1 MPHTGPTS
9 GTTILDAIEVL
20 SQAFRSG
27 ALQPPA
33 MLTLADAEQGRHLVL
48 AIKQQLG
55 RAVRLPDDA
64 VLPTIDADGSTWIE
78 AQVRGILVR
87 WPATRGA
94 TPGGQL
100 RWE

>member
-1 MPHTGPTS
+1 MPSTGLTS
-9 GTTILDAIEVL
+9 GTAILEAVEVL
-20 SQAFRSG
+20 SQAFQSG
-27 ALQPPA
+27 GLQPSSQ
-33 MLTLADAEQGRHLVL
+33 LTLADAEQGRQLVL

-55 RAVRLPDDA
+55 RAIRLP
-64 VLPTIDADGSTWIE
+64 E
-78 AQVRGILVR
+78 AQVRSILVR

>member
-1 MPHTGPTS
+1 MPSTGLTS
-9 GTTILDAIEVL
+9 GTAILEAVEVL
-20 SQAFRSG
+20 SQAFQSG
-27 ALQPPA
+27 GLQPSSQ
-33 MLTLADAEQGRHLVL
+33 LTLADAEQGRQLVL

-55 RAVRLPDDA
+55 RAIRLPEDA

-78 AQVRGILVR
+78 AQVRSILVR